1 MVSSD
6 LLELG
11 ALGLESNATALAS
24 ADKTSSGGGAGRG
37 GRSATAMHPC
47 KGHHRF
53 IAWRSYLRQRP

>member
-37 GRSATAMHPC
+37 GRSAMVNRAN
-47 KGHHRF
+47 
-53 IAWRSYLRQRP
+53 A